1 MMAGASINYRR
12 FAVAVLAA
20 GVLLNSVTAI
30 GNSTVF
36 KSGFDLWA
44 AGMTAHLAPPRPPLQ
59 ITLWTLMCL
68 IDALIGVWIY
78 IALRPRFGA
87 GSQTALLAG
96 LAVWVV
102 GRFCVAL
109 DMLGLGVF
117 PVHMMI
123 EQGLL
128 GLLAIL
134 PSTLLGAWIY
144 KD

>member
-1 MMAGASINYRR
+1 MMASESINFRR
-12 FAVAVLAA
+12 FAVGVLAA
-20 GVLLNSVTAI
+20 GVLLNAVTAM

-36 KSGFDLWA
+36 KSSLDLWSA
-44 AGMTAHLAPPRPPLQ
+44 SMTGHLAPPRPPLQ
-59 ITLWTLMCL
+59 IALWTLMCL
-68 IDALIGVWIY
+68 IDALMGMWIY
-78 IALRPRFGA
+78 IALRQRFGA

-123 EQGLL
+123 EQALL

-144 KD
+144 RD